1 MLSKLQQLSLVSKV
15 CAELDAHLG
24 LSDKTLAE
32 FIIHLGQTSAD
43 PSEFGTKL
51 AATGTEFP
59 PGFVQSL
66 FATIKTMSVAIEAAR
81 APKTRRSASSRSA
94 AAGGDVVYKAMAI
107 PDMAGPVPLRGMAH
121 ESDPATRSAA
131 ASGGGSSSS
140 SAAVPVDST
149 VRPGKRGREGDA
161 VEADR
166 VVRARGS
173 QSSAYGA
180 LGIPPPDPPRAPL
193 TKPELY
199 GIYDGTISKL
209 MDFGAF
215 VELEGF
221 ARGERIEGLVHV
233 SRLANHG
240 MVKKAE
246 DVVSRGQ
253 KVKVKVLMMGTGK
266 LTLSMRDVDQKTGKD
281 LMPRAADGSLAVPDR
296 GPRRKGKSSL
306 GLSDEKI
313 AHLKTLGKGRAKL
326 QVGDYE
332 RWEIAQLRKTGLLN
346 PEDDP
351 GWDAE
356 RGYALR
362 TPTSYRYFHFHFHFH
377 FVRILLTLPPP

>member
-1 MLSKLQQLSLVSKV
+1 MQVEPFS
-15 CAELDAHLG
+15 
-24 LSDKTLAE
+24 LAE

-66 FATIKTMSVAIEAAR
+66 FATIQTMSLAIEAAR
-81 APKTRRSASSRSA
+81 APKTRPSASSSSA

-107 PDMAGPVPLRGMAH
+107 PDMPGPVPLRGMAH
-121 ESDPATRSAA
+121 ESDPATRGAA
-131 ASGGGSSSS
+131 ASSGGSSSS
-140 SAAVPVDST
+140 SSAAAAAAEST
-149 VRPGKRGREGDA
+149 TRPGKRGREGDA
-161 VEADR
+161 AEADR
-166 VVRARGS
+166 VVRARGA

-193 TKPELY
+193 KEPELY

-313 AHLKTLGKGRAKL
+313 AHLKTLGK
-326 QVGDYE
+326 V
-332 RWEIAQLRKTGLLN
+332 
-346 PEDDP
+346 
-351 GWDAE
+351 
-356 RGYALR
+356 
-362 TPTSYRYFHFHFHFH
+362 SSFMYRY
-377 FVRILLTLPPP
+377 ILRESCSQFDSLPLTSLTIFLGRVERSCRWGTTSAGSLRSCAKRGSSTRRTIPDGTRSEGTSAATTIRARSSRWR